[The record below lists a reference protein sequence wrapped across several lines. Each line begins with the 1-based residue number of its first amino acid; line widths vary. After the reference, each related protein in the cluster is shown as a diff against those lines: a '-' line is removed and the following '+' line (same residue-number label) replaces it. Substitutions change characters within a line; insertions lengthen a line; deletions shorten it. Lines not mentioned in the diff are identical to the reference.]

1 MYLIRGLRADG
12 AEVWYTGRAG
22 DGWVS
27 GDKREAFACLT
38 LEGARAR
45 ALNFNRMTALHGV
58 RFVAVPRNGWGS
70 LAVAA

>member
-1 MYLIRGLRADG
+1 MYLIRGLKADS

-38 LEGARAR
+38 LEGAMS
-45 ALNFNRMTALHGV
+45 L
-58 RFVAVPRNGWGS
+58 VASIMETLLFEWI
-70 LAVAA
+70 